1 MDFTLIVEL
10 VQRYA
15 FRLEWPNSE
24 VSKRVKDWPWLQIEK
39 IFASLWTIFADLGI
53 LDVLDILDSLV
64 FLDALDNLD
73 ILDENTKK
81 KEATLTC
88 DLFHLEN

>member
-24 VSKRVKDWPWLQIEK
+24 VSKRAKDWPWLQIEK

-53 LDVLDILDSLV
+53 LDVLDNLDALV
-64 FLDALDNLD
+64 ILDALD
-73 ILDENTKK
+73 ILDVHTKK

-88 DLFHLEN
+88 DLFRLEN